1 MATKRLTDL
10 SLSVDFMCLQ
20 ARARQQQAA
29 DAAQAAQAAAKRNEP
44 LADELLLRTERQ
56 ALAEKGPAE
65 GEGDEY
71 EEYEDEE
78 EEYEDEEEEAAG
90 AAGAVA

>member
-1 MATKRLTDL
+1 
-10 SLSVDFMCLQ
+10 MCLQ

-29 DAAQAAQAAAKRNEP
+29 DAADAAQAAAKRNEP

-65 GEGDEY
+65 GERDED
-71 EEYEDEE
+71 EYEDEE
-78 EEYEDEEEEAAG
+78 YEDEYEDEEEEAAG
-90 AAGAVA
+90 AARAVA